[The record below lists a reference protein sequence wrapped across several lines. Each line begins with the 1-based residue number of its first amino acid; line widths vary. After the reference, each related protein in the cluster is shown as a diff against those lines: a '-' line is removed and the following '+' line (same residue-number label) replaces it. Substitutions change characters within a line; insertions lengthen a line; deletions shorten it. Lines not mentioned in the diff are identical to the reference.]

1 MKQLSKAPFSKE
13 YQSLILLRGDR
24 SSVKVLMRAFI
35 TFSEASGLAMNQEKS
50 EIYMNGVPPLEAEAI
65 LQLSGFQVGHFPFK
79 YLGFP
84 ISFKKLSNA
93 ECNILVDRT
102 VARIRSWGAKKL
114 SYAGRLVLVRSVL
127 SQLRKDFSV
136 VQELLLWYGTDDYH
150 KIPALAWDTC
160 CLPKDREGL
169 GILHCQLWNLV
180 VIGKFSWW
188 IAQKWVHHIYMKQG
202 DWWSYHPSV
211 NSSAPDLQSKRC
223 SVLWFQS
230 QWLVEC

>member
-65 LQLSGFQVGHFPFK
+65 LQLSGF
-79 YLGFP
+79 
-84 ISFKKLSNA
+84 
-93 ECNILVDRT
+93 
-102 VARIRSWGAKKL
+102 
-114 SYAGRLVLVRSVL
+114 
-127 SQLRKDFSV
+127 
-136 VQELLLWYGTDDYH
+136 QELLLWYGTDDYH